1 MKWFDGSE
9 LDVKQFTG
17 EALCE
22 KISLEMW
29 DSDSEQRAEFPDF
42 IQHAMCIIDF
52 DTITNME
59 GFSTP
64 FFGEYIPEYYAQIIA
79 AFRAIGDT
87 QDADILAEALRLDA
101 QYQEMSDNAADAAEA
116 DRLYNEL
123 SGKLGAL
130 EPGLYLK
137 TDADMWGM
145 LYRYLGENLQKL

>member
-22 KISLEMW
+22 KLSLEMW
-29 DSDSEQRAEFPDF
+29 DSDSEQRAEFPAFMQD
-42 IQHAMCIIDF
+42 AMCIIDF
-52 DTITNME
+52 DTTTNME

-64 FFGEYIPEYYAQIIA
+64 YFGEYTPEYYARIIA

-101 QYQEMSDNAADAAEA
+101 QYQEMIGNAADDAES
-116 DRLYNEL
+116 DRLYDEL
-123 SGKLGAL
+123 SDKLGEL
-130 EPGLYLK
+130 EPGLYLN
-137 TDADMWGM
+137 TDADMWAM
-145 LYRYLGENLQKL
+145 LYRWLNENLQKM